1 MKKEGIVLMKKIV
14 LSLLLLLILCSCS
27 NQFNK
32 KTWFEEAEKRTSMVY
47 SLINSYELKGMTET
61 EIIDLLGEPE
71 QKLDEPSRQY
81 VYYLGRAGL
90 GVDDSLLRLSFD
102 KNGELESHEIS
113 HD

>member
-1 MKKEGIVLMKKIV
+1 MKKLL

-27 NQFNK
+27 AQFDK
-32 KTWFEEAEKRTSMVY
+32 ETWSKEPEKRNNMVHN
-47 SLINSYELKGMTET
+47 LINKYELDGMTDA

-71 QKLDEPSRQY
+71 QKLDEPSPQF

-90 GVDDSLLRLSFD
+90 GVDDSLLRLYFNKSG
-102 KNGELESHEIS
+102 KLESHEIT

>member
-1 MKKEGIVLMKKIV
+1 MKKII
-14 LSLLLLLILCSCS
+14 LSCLVLLILSSCS
-27 NQFNK
+27 SRQFDQ
-32 KTWFEEAEKRTSMVY
+32 EAWMKEPEKRSGMVS
-47 SLINSYELKGMTET
+47 SLTGKYELKGMTET

-71 QKLDEPSRQY
+71 EKLDEPSRQY

-102 KNGELESHEIS
+102 ENGELESHRVT